1 MKNIKE
7 ISVLDVI
14 AESLDE
20 LDTKVDAIFQ
30 KDSEAWM
37 QCQTDLLSLVIGRM
51 IMTGWN
57 KKELIE
63 FTTEIAGDAA
73 NDLIEFEMEDSS
85 HNVISIAKKSY
96 NQNKSKNKM

>member
-1 MKNIKE
+1 MKNTKE
-7 ISVLDVI
+7 VSVLDVV

-37 QCQTDLLSLVIGRM
+37 QCQKYILSLVIGRL

-57 KKELIE
+57 TKELIA
-63 FTTEIAGDAA
+63 FTTET
-73 NDLIEFEMEDSS
+73 
-85 HNVISIAKKSY
+85 
-96 NQNKSKNKM
+96 

>member
-7 ISVLDVI
+7 VSVLDIV

-37 QCQTDLLSLVIGRM
+37 KCNIDLLSFVIGRM

-63 FTTEIAGDAA
+63 FTTEIAEDAA
-73 NDLIEFEMEDSS
+73 NDLIEFEMEDTG
-85 HNVISIAKKSY
+85 HNVISLDKKRS
-96 NQNKSKNKM
+96 NHNKSKDNM